1 MNAKQRIED
10 LTKVITT
17 KDEEIQQVKQYVY
30 NFEEEN
36 KRRENEM
43 IDLNLQR
50 DEALK
55 QLEVL
60 SETTKSSE
68 RLSKDNKITQ
78 QEAVK
83 NLEQQNDKKEMEINN
98 LKQKLTQQEMKSIKN
113 ESVLRDELE
122 LVKDKNNK
130 LLKVEATLEIYK
142 SRLAEIPELKAK
154 LK

>member
-68 RLSKDNKITQ
+68 RLSKDNKIT
-78 QEAVK
+78 
-83 NLEQQNDKKEMEINN
+83 
-98 LKQKLTQQEMKSIKN
+98 
-113 ESVLRDELE
+113 
-122 LVKDKNNK
+122 
-130 LLKVEATLEIYK
+130 
-142 SRLAEIPELKAK
+142 
-154 LK
+154 